1 MEKVYIENVNKSENL
16 KVSREVKEILDLN
29 EIFYSIS
36 KMILQYREDYNLTQK
51 ELAKKLEVNQTMISK
66 IESGK
71 YNPTFKQIYKISSK
85 LTHSA
90 DMFKET
96 LRNILRS
103 LDKVDYIINV
113 KMTKNI
119 NEYNLKKYY
128 KSDDKNNVLYVQEF
142 YINNGGEKNN
152 ERNTSKYTIN
162 G

>member
-1 MEKVYIENVNKSENL
+1 
-16 KVSREVKEILDLN
+16 
-29 EIFYSIS
+29 
-36 KMILQYREDYNLTQK
+36 
-51 ELAKKLEVNQTMISK
+51 
-66 IESGK
+66 
-71 YNPTFKQIYKISSK
+71 
-85 LTHSA
+85 
-90 DMFKET
+90 MFKEI

-142 YINNGGEKNN
+142 YINNEGEKSN